1 MRVLL
6 RKASLVFV
14 FCCLAAVIALA
25 QANRSPDVNQI
36 IDRMLAAHQDNK
48 QHLRPFSV
56 KRNYQLLDKKSE
68 PKAEVVANITYRPPD
83 QKQYSIESASGGLG
97 EKVLRD
103 IVARETETA
112 KDPGRREISREN
124 YDFKF
129 LREDT
134 VDGRRCYVLG
144 MNPRREDKD
153 LLRGE
158 VWIDAESY
166 KVHRLQGKPMK
177 SPSWWIRDLTILM
190 TFTDVSGMWLHTATQ
205 AVANVRFKGKYMM
218 VSHDVEYHAAG
229 YGLEAPRNSAIF
241 AGAAVRR

>member
-1 MRVLL
+1 MI
-6 RKASLVFV
+6 AS
-14 FCCLAAVIALA
+14 A
-25 QANRSPDVNQI
+25 QASQSPDVNQI
-36 IDRMLAAHQDNK
+36 VDRMLAAHQDNK
-48 QHLRPFSV
+48 QHLRAFSV

-83 QKQYSIESASGGLG
+83 QKQYSIESSSGGLG
-97 EKVLRD
+97 DKVLRD
-103 IVARETETA
+103 IVAKETETA
-112 KDPGRREISREN
+112 KDPDRRELSREN

-129 LREDT
+129 LREET

-144 MNPRREDKD
+144 MTPRREEKD

-158 VWIDAESY
+158 VWIDAENY
-166 KVHRLQGKPMK
+166 KIHQLQGRPGK

-190 TFTDVSGMWLHTATQ
+190 TFSDVSGMWLHTATQ

-218 VSHDVEYHAAG
+218 VSRDVEYHAAG
-229 YGLEAPRNSAIF
+229 YGLEAHRLSPIL